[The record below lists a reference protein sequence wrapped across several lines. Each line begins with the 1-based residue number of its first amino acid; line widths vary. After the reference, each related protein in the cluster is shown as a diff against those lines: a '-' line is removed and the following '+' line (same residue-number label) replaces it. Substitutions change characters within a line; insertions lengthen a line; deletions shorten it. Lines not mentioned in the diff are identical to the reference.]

1 MLERA
6 AWWGLDL
13 LCFNALD
20 ALDRADAEVRRA
32 AHPRSPSGGAFAE
45 SSSPSIEE
53 VIVKHQELRKRGS
66 AERLGHGWLGL
77 HQQVEAPIVADRCQ
91 PLPNVGHLVYLD
103 TLDAVSASQGICVVF
118 LSFMAGLGCIN
129 KLQHLL
135 LLTAA
140 NLFRDTPLTRLW
152 GLHEFHQNVGHLV
165 YLDTL
170 DAVSAF
176 KSQGVFVVSLSYL
189 WLSWSQAGT
198 DERQHRARRLSLEC
212 VAAERGHDMGK
223 LYIWLDIL
231 SIPQRNDTLKRLAVN
246 SLYTYARQADALVI
260 NAPDS
265 EHQELRQPANI
276 QTYKLRL
283 CRRAEQVSFFCSQ
296 GLDSKFIMTE
306 AFVRVP
312 ADRMDDMAALFEGS
326 MTCCTRRHAGG
337 ACCDKESLVL
347 PMLGMYFYLC
357 IRSTRSL
364 RNDIPADWMD
374 DVAALF
380 EGSMTCCTRR
390 HAGGACGDKESFVL
404 PMLGMYFDLCIRS
417 RRSSRAA
424 HSDRVFN
431 VIQDPKPRFFP
442 RPTLTSRRQET
453 WCARSSLAN
462 RQLSWIASSSRNECG

>member
-1 MLERA
+1 MNTPLTRL
-6 AWWGLDL
+6 W
-13 LCFNALD
+13 
-20 ALDRADAEVRRA
+20 
-32 AHPRSPSGGAFAE
+32 
-45 SSSPSIEE
+45 
-53 VIVKHQELRKRGS
+53 ELHVFHR
-66 AERLGHGWLGL
+66 
-77 HQQVEAPIVADRCQ
+77 
-91 PLPNVGHLVYLD
+91 NVGQLVYLD
-103 TLDAVSASQGICVVF
+103 TLDAVSAFKSQGIFVVF

-129 KLQHLL
+129 KLQHPL

-189 WLSWSQAGT
+189 WLSGSQAGP

-212 VAAERGHDMGK
+212 IAAEHAHDMGK

-260 NAPDS
+260 IAPDS

-276 QTYKLRL
+276 QTYKSRL
-283 CRRAEQVSFFCSQ
+283 WRRAEQVSFFCSQ

-306 AFVRVP
+306 AFERVP
-312 ADRMDDMAALFEGS
+312 ADRMDDVAALFEGS

-347 PMLGMYFYLC
+347 PMLGMYFDLC
-357 IRSTRSL
+357 IRST
-364 RNDIPADWMD
+364 
-374 DVAALF
+374 
-380 EGSMTCCTRR
+380 
-390 HAGGACGDKESFVL
+390 
-404 PMLGMYFDLCIRS
+404 
-417 RRSSRAA
+417 RSSRAA
-424 HSDRVFN
+424 HSDMVFN
-431 VIQDPKPRFFP
+431 VIQDQKPWFFP

-453 WCARSSLAN
+453 LCARSSLAN
-462 RQLSWIASSSRNECG
+462 RKLSWIASPSRNECG

>member
-1 MLERA
+1 MAGLVCINKLQHPLLLTA
-6 AWWGLDL
+6 ANFFRDTPLTRLW
-13 LCFNALD
+13 
-20 ALDRADAEVRRA
+20 
-32 AHPRSPSGGAFAE
+32 
-45 SSSPSIEE
+45 
-53 VIVKHQELRKRGS
+53 ELHVFHR
-66 AERLGHGWLGL
+66 
-77 HQQVEAPIVADRCQ
+77 
-91 PLPNVGHLVYLD
+91 NVGQLVYLD
-103 TLDAVSASQGICVVF
+103 TLDAVSAFKSQGIFVVF

-129 KLQHLL
+129 KLQHPL

-390 HAGGACGDKESFVL
+390 HAGGACCDKESLVL

-417 RRSSRAA
+417 TRSSRAA